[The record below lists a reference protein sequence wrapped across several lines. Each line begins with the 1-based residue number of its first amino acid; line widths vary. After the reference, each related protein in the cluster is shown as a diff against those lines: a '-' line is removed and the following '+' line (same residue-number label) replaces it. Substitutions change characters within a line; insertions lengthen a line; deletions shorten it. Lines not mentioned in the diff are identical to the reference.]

1 MISRDK
7 LEDIVRKNLDVRAS
21 DGTYD
26 RMRDIV
32 LSAHG
37 PARTTESAPAP
48 VFKGRTIMRN
58 PIARLAVAAAVLI
71 ALGLGA
77 SIFLGT
83 GSPSGVV
90 WAQVADRVDA
100 SGGLVYRTRNIYRYA
115 DRDQPHEFSTMT
127 YQSPRYGMRMEG
139 IEGSR
144 IDSYVSFEEGTQ
156 VTLFRDMK
164 RYTQRTLPSRL
175 AGAGADMPAGATA
188 RDMVRQFTAGDYKEL
203 GRRTIDGVP
212 AEGIET
218 QHVPGGG
225 GNFQV
230 DSETA
235 QLWVSVET
243 GYPVLLEIHVVG
255 NNDTLQVEMIMD
267 QFQWDVELDPAQ
279 FKTVIPPDYQPLEI
293 RMGEGGAMVGRAVME
308 GGSDDSQ

>member
-1 MISRDK
+1 MRNEERF
-7 LEDIVRKNLDVRAS
+7 EDIVRKDLDVRAS

-26 RMRDIV
+26 RIREIV

-37 PARTTESAPAP
+37 PARTTESAATLILT
-48 VFKGRTIMRN
+48 GRTIMRS
-58 PIARLAVAAAVLI
+58 PMAKVAVAAAILVAI
-71 ALGLGA
+71 GLGV
-77 SIFLGT
+77 SIFIST
-83 GSPSGVV
+83 GSHSGMV

-127 YQSPRYGMRMEG
+127 YQSPRYGTRMEG

-164 RYTQRTLPSRL
+164 RYTQRTLSSQP
-175 AGAGADMPAGATA
+175 AGAGADTPTGARA

-203 GRRTIDGVP
+203 GRRTIDGVVT
-212 AEGIET
+212 EGIET

-225 GNFQV
+225 GNFPV
-230 DSETA
+230 ESETA

-243 GYPVLLEIHVVG
+243 GYPVLLEIHIVG
-255 NNDTLQVEMIMD
+255 NNGALEVEMIMD
-267 QFQWDVELDPAQ
+267 QFQWDVELDPSQ
-279 FKTVIPPDYQPLEI
+279 FRTVIPSDYQPLEI
-293 RMGEGGAMVGRAVME
+293 QMGG
-308 GGSDDSQ
+308 GGSDNGQ

>member
-1 MISRDK
+1 MTNKDK
-7 LEDIVRKNLDVRAS
+7 LEDIVRKDLDVRAS

-26 RMRDIV
+26 RMRNIV

-37 PARTTESAPAP
+37 PARTTESAATLILTR
-48 VFKGRTIMRN
+48 RTIMRN
-58 PIARLAVAAAVLI
+58 PITKLAVAAAILVAI
-71 ALGLGA
+71 GLGV
-77 SIFLGT
+77 SIFITT
-83 GSPSGVV
+83 GSYSGVV

-100 SGGLVYRTRNIYRYA
+100 SGGFIFRTRSIYRYA
-115 DRDQPHEFSTMT
+115 DQDQPHEFSTMT
-127 YQSPRYGMRMEG
+127 YQSPRYGIRMEG
-139 IEGSR
+139 IEGPR

-156 VTLFRDMK
+156 VSLFHDTK
-164 RYTQRTLPSRL
+164 QYTRQNLPSQ
-175 AGAGADMPAGATA
+175 PAGAEADLPAGARA

-255 NNDTLQVEMIMD
+255 NNGTLQVEMIMD
-267 QFQWDVELDPAQ
+267 QFQWDVELDPSQ
-279 FKTVIPPDYQPLEI
+279 FKTVIPPDYQLLEI
-293 RMGEGGAMVGRAVME
+293 QMGEGGAMVGSAVME
-308 GGSDDSQ
+308 GGSDDGQ

>member
-1 MISRDK
+1 MRNEDK
-7 LEDIVRKNLDVRAS
+7 LEDILRKDLDVRAS
-21 DGTYD
+21 DKAYD

-32 LSAHG
+32 LNAHG
-37 PARTTESAPAP
+37 PAGTTESAATLI
-48 VFKGRTIMRN
+48 FKGRTIMRN
-58 PIARLAVAAAVLI
+58 PIARLAVAAAILI
-71 ALGLGA
+71 ALGLGVWA
-77 SIFLGT
+77 FIST
-83 GSPSGVV
+83 GSHSSVV

-127 YQSPRYGMRMEG
+127 YQSPRRGMRMEG

-156 VTLFRDMK
+156 VSLFHDMK
-164 RYTQRTLPSRL
+164 RYTQRTLPSL
-175 AGAGADMPAGATA
+175 PASAGADIPAGAEA

-203 GRRTIDGVP
+203 GRRTIDGVL

-235 QLWVSVET
+235 QLWVGVET

-255 NNDTLQVEMIMD
+255 NNGTLQVEMIMD
-267 QFQWDVELDPAQ
+267 QFQWDVELDPSQ
-279 FKTVIPPDYQPLEI
+279 FKTVIPPDYRLMEI
-293 RMGEGGAMVGRAVME
+293 QESEGGAVME
-308 GGSDDSQ
+308 GEFPSDP